1 MDTNKMR
8 EQFEEFMRRKPKRMR
23 GAYLRAFEA
32 GWKTSREAVM
42 VELPTVRSEP
52 VTSGDALKA
61 DGEAAAYN
69 IWVGDKLAKEE
80 CRAAIEAQGL
90 RVNP

>member
-32 GWKTSREAVM
+32 GWKSSREAVM
-42 VELPTVRSEP
+42 VEIPTFS
-52 VTSGDALKA
+52 
-61 DGEAAAYN
+61 EAACKGTSHLLRDFRN
-69 IWVGDKLAKEE
+69 
-80 CRAAIEAQGL
+80 AIEAQGL
-90 RVNP
+90 KVKP